1 MYKRQYLDYYPS
13 DLIWLRLGNQIIAR
27 GQLDNLS
34 ITDTINPRDL
44 SVPGQGELSEFRQHV
59 PAILLNFPISDIK
72 IELALV
78 GEAGGNLLSEKG
90 DSFDPTIPFVQ
101 NLVNT
106 GGNPYTV
113 NYLNPSNELE
123 FFASINYS
131 FNGGDISLVFSDENL
146 NQRSLK
152 NIGSSS
158 LSSQLD
164 FGFDRVQMVGLNGN
178 LARGDFLLKYEAAN
192 ITGASFLKIN
202 PADLPG
208 SKKNQ
213 NVLGFGFDYS
223 GVNNLILGYE
233 TSLRSILNH
242 TNDLTVSKSSISHAL
257 QARWTGINDT
267 ININANLNRFEG
279 EKSTI
284 ASLVTSYKPRDGL
297 TLFARYV
304 QYDAFETSD
313 TLYPYKKQD
322 VIMLSSEYSF

>member
-1 MYKRQYLDYYPS
+1 MADNHNIYETIEQLQKDIKTLERAVYSGSTNLNNEINNTDKSLDPNS
-13 DLIWLRLGNQIIAR
+13 EDVLTRHLLKLTEIETQFQNLTNRFEEINFKLDKLSNRLSKVQADNQIR
-27 GQLDNLS
+27 FQ
-34 ITDTINPRDL
+34 DL
-44 SVPGQGELSEFRQHV
+44 ETS
-59 PAILLNFPISDIK
+59 
-72 IELALV
+72 
-78 GEAGGNLLSEKG
+78 
-90 DSFDPTIPFVQ
+90 
-101 NLVNT
+101 
-106 GGNPYTV
+106 
-113 NYLNPSNELE
+113 
-123 FFASINYS
+123 
-131 FNGGDISLVFSDENL
+131 VFSDENQ

-233 TSLRSILNH
+233 TNLRSILNH
-242 TNDLTVSKSSISHAL
+242 TNDLIVSKSSIGHAL
-257 QARWTGINDT
+257 QARWSGINDT

-304 QYDAFETSD
+304 QYDAFEITD

>member
-1 MYKRQYLDYYPS
+1 
-13 DLIWLRLGNQIIAR
+13 
-27 GQLDNLS
+27 
-34 ITDTINPRDL
+34 
-44 SVPGQGELSEFRQHV
+44 
-59 PAILLNFPISDIK
+59 
-72 IELALV
+72 
-78 GEAGGNLLSEKG
+78 
-90 DSFDPTIPFVQ
+90 
-101 NLVNT
+101 
-106 GGNPYTV
+106 
-113 NYLNPSNELE
+113 
-123 FFASINYS
+123 
-131 FNGGDISLVFSDENL
+131 
-146 NQRSLK
+146 
-152 NIGSSS
+152 
-158 LSSQLD
+158 
-164 FGFDRVQMVGLNGN
+164 MVGLNGN

-233 TSLRSILNH
+233 TNLRSILNH
-242 TNDLTVSKSSISHAL
+242 TNDLIVSKSSIGHAL
-257 QARWTGINDT
+257 QARWTGVNDT

-322 VIMLSSEYSF
+322 VIILSSEYSF

>member
-1 MYKRQYLDYYPS
+1 MYKRQ
-13 DLIWLRLGNQIIAR
+13 
-27 GQLDNLS
+27 
-34 ITDTINPRDL
+34 
-44 SVPGQGELSEFRQHV
+44 
-59 PAILLNFPISDIK
+59 
-72 IELALV
+72 
-78 GEAGGNLLSEKG
+78 NLLSEKG

-233 TSLRSILNH
+233 TNLRSILNH
-242 TNDLTVSKSSISHAL
+242 TNDLIVSKSSIGHAL
-257 QARWTGINDT
+257 QARWTGVNDT

-304 QYDAFETSD
+304 QYDAFEITD